1 MLFTLFKKDM
11 TLFLKD
17 KKAVLLTFI
26 LPILLITLFAF
37 AFGGTGKKKSNPRTY
52 TVLVTDL
59 DQSDSSKETIK
70 QLENLKGLTL
80 INKNLQKGKDLVKK
94 GERLALLVFE
104 KGFSEGIKKTHF
116 FKTTLYFDA
125 SREIETR
132 MIYSFLMQ
140 HLSQNQGKEILKNRV
155 NSFVSNTF
163 SGMPPKMKQNIINTI
178 SSENNASP
186 IQIEMQSVMKEKST
200 KENIGLI
207 QAVVGTAIMM
217 LLFSIANIGGSLLD
231 EKENGTLKRLLYAP
245 FKTTEILFGK
255 MLTAL
260 SISIAQLVVMFI
272 FSWLAFGLNIFKD
285 VPALLLMILCTAFAV
300 AGFGIF
306 LVSFVKT
313 RQQLNGF
320 SSLIILTMSAIGGSM
335 IPLFIMPE
343 FMQKMAVV
351 SLNYWGIQGF
361 YDIFWREL
369 SIIEIAPRMLVL
381 LGIGLVMT
389 LISIPLFKKNIISL

>member
-1 MLFTLFKKDM
+1 MLLTLFKKD
-11 TLFLKD
+11 LSLYLKD

-37 AFGGTGKKKSNPRTY
+37 AFGGTGKSKSKPRTY

-59 DQSDSSKETIK
+59 DQSDSSKGTIN
-70 QLENLKGLTL
+70 QLENLKDLTL
-80 INKNLQKGKDLVKK
+80 IYKNLKEGKELVKK

-104 KGFSEGIKKTHF
+104 KGFDEGIKKDHV
-116 FKTTLYFDA
+116 FKTTLHFDA
-125 SREIETR
+125 SREVETK
-132 MIYSFLMQ
+132 MVYSFLMQ
-140 HLSQNQGKEILKNRV
+140 HLSQKQGKEILKNRV

-163 SGMPPKMKQNIINTI
+163 SAIPLEMKQNIINKI
-178 SSENNASP
+178 NSKNNTSP

-200 KENIGLI
+200 KENIGLV

-245 FKTTEILFGK
+245 LKTTDILFGK

-260 SISIAQLVVMFI
+260 SISIVQLVVMFI

-343 FMQKMAVV
+343 FMQKIAVI

-381 LGIGLVMT
+381 LGIGLIMT
-389 LISIPLFKKNIISL
+389 LISVPLFKKNIVSL